1 MKGGPLLSNDYV
13 DYLDENYVDYLDKG
27 SSVRH

>member
-13 DYLDENYVDYLDKG
+13 DYLDKNYVDYLDKG